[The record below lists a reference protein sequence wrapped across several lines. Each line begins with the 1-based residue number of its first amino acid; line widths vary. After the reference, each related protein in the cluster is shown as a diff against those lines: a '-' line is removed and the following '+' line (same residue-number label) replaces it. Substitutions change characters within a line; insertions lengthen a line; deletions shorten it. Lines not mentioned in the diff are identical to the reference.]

1 MKHLLR
7 NRWTKKYFAYGRWT
21 ANVAQAQNFTNALSA
36 ITCCIQNN
44 LKNVEMVLMLG
55 SVPSPADDIRVP
67 LSAH

>member
-1 MKHLLR
+1 MKHMLR

-44 LKNVEMVLMLG
+44 FRNVEIVLMLG
-55 SVPSPADDIRVP
+55 SKPCPRDDIFVP
-67 LSAH
+67 ISAS